1 MKLIHQYSDE
11 TTIRECSEAP
21 SSTTCDAEEK
31 AEGDIDG
38 PDDHEEDEAGP
49 DLGHAP
55 VRLTAGHL
63 THLNG
68 QGVQEKCFF
77 SPRNFSNLDCFS
89 NSQISICDPFPNSL
103 TDSMDMTYMQGVH

>member
-11 TTIRECSEAP
+11 ATTRECSEAP
-21 SSTTCDAEEK
+21 INTTCNAEEK

-68 QGVQEKCFF
+68 HGVQEKCFF
-77 SPRNFSNLDCFS
+77 FINQQQPIMCLQETFPSPHLAGRDH
-89 NSQISICDPFPNSL
+89 QR
-103 TDSMDMTYMQGVH
+103 T